1 MATVLMASSETVAV
15 QNVYARNGV
24 DKDRIAR
31 ILDRPCKCGECQART
46 LNFKHLHSFL
56 ERFHTLTVES
66 KTHLL
71 STVYDTAGPMPVDQV
86 AHLVF

>member
-1 MATVLMASSETVAV
+1 MATVLMASETVAV
-15 QNVYARNGV
+15 QNVYACNGV

-31 ILDRPCKCGECQART
+31 ILDRPCKCGHCQART

-71 STVYDTAGPMPVDQV
+71 STVYDTAGPKPVDQV
-86 AHLVF
+86 GHLVL

>member
-1 MATVLMASSETVAV
+1 MASETVAV
-15 QNVYARNGV
+15 QNVYARNAV

-31 ILDRPCKCGECQART
+31 ILDRPCKCGQCQART